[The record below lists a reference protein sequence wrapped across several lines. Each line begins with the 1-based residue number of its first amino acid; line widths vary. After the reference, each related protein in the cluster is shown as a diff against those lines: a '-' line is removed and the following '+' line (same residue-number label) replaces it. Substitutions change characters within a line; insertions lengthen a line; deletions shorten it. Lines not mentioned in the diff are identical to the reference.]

1 MPRLFSATRA
11 GVRYYNTSQPESSN
25 LQEVQGIDVNSD
37 ITLNY
42 FYEWLCGLT
51 DGEGSFYILS
61 KNNRTTFEFNYQICL
76 HVDDVHMLNFIQN
89 TLVIG
94 KVSITGNTARFSVTR
109 HKDIEK
115 ILDIFTKYP
124 LNSTKLLNF
133 FDFKKA
139 FELYTSSKIKGEN
152 IAQQINDLKYSMNT
166 HRTVFQM
173 PLDFEPRIT
182 SY

>member
-11 GVRYYNTSQPESSN
+11 GVRYYNTSEPESSN
-25 LQEVQGIDVNSD
+25 LQVVQGIDVNSY

-76 HVDDVHMLNFIQN
+76 HVDDVHMLNFIKN

-94 KVSITGNTARFSVTR
+94 KVSITGNTTRFSVTR

-124 LNSTKLLNF
+124 LNCTKLLNF

-139 FELYTSSKIKGEN
+139 FEL
-152 IAQQINDLKYSMNT
+152 
-166 HRTVFQM
+166 
-173 PLDFEPRIT
+173 
-182 SY
+182 

>member
-1 MPRLFSATRA
+1 
-11 GVRYYNTSQPESSN
+11 
-25 LQEVQGIDVNSD
+25 
-37 ITLNY
+37 
-42 FYEWLCGLT
+42 
-51 DGEGSFYILS
+51 
-61 KNNRTTFEFNYQICL
+61 
-76 HVDDVHMLNFIQN
+76 
-89 TLVIG
+89 LVIG
-94 KVSITGNTARFSVTR
+94 KVSITGNTTRFSVTR

-115 ILDIFTKYP
+115 IQDIFTKYP
-124 LNSTKLLNF
+124 LNCTKLLNF